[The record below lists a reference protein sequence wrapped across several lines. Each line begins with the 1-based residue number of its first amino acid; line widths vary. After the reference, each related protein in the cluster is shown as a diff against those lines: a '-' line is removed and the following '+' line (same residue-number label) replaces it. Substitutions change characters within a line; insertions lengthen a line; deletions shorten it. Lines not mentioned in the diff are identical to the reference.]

1 MKKLEILV
9 LSVLSAAFLL
19 AGCSGN
25 DSPFSEK
32 SYDADAAEI
41 EEVVI
46 DVRDREIV
54 VSLSEDDQ
62 IHITYFENEKEYYD
76 ISVSDG
82 EVLTM
87 TAQSNKKWTDYI
99 GSNSAADFR
108 KIALQIPDSLLSKL
122 TLTTTNEDI
131 ALSPVTVTGDV
142 SLSANGGNIAFDQ
155 INVGNSL
162 TLTGKNGNISGTVI
176 GSYDEFS
183 IFAEIKKEN
192 SNAVLLLVG
201 DGDLRGAIEEKVK
214 SLGLADSVIFTGVR
228 TDIDCILSAMDV
240 FIMTSFNEGLPVSL
254 VEAQASGLHI
264 VATDT
269 ISSEINITDLVEFCS
284 LDDSPKK
291 WACTALKYAD
301 GYERRNT
308 KAEIAAAGYDIVSTT
323 EELKQFYLK
332 NWHE

>member
-122 TLTTTNEDI
+122 TLTTTNEEI

-183 IFAEIKKEN
+183 IFAEIKKGE
-192 SNAVLLLVG
+192 STLPTDKSGGSKVLN
-201 DGDLRGAIEEKVK
+201 VK
-214 SLGLADSVIFTGVR
+214 NNNG
-228 TDIDCILSAMDV
+228 DIDIQ
-240 FIMTSFNEGLPVSL
+240 FI
-254 VEAQASGLHI
+254 
-264 VATDT
+264 
-269 ISSEINITDLVEFCS
+269 
-284 LDDSPKK
+284 
-291 WACTALKYAD
+291 
-301 GYERRNT
+301 RN
-308 KAEIAAAGYDIVSTT
+308 
-323 EELKQFYLK
+323 
-332 NWHE
+332 